1 MYRKWLLPL
10 GLLAL
15 ALGAGYWFNW
25 QQNENRMLRTALDNN
40 YQRAFYNLADQ
51 VQNAEVLLGKALVT
65 ADPVQIQSLF
75 EQVREQSSQA
85 LDSLTQLPVQGELL
99 GRTAKFIVQ
108 LGDYS
113 HSLAEQ
119 VAMGKAVSGEQ
130 WDTLNRLYNQ
140 ASGLNTELGR
150 IHAEV
155 ADGRFS
161 FTELAVSSSRR
172 LAKEGRTP
180 AGAGFQD
187 MDNQMQKY
195 PSLIYDGPFS
205 DHLEQ
210 GNARGVTGDDITPA
224 QAKAAALRYL
234 DIEKGEDVTARVTG
248 TVETDIKAYRVEMI
262 LRREG
267 EKQGE
272 PAIADITRRGGHL
285 VWMLYQRDIPGAGV
299 SINEAGKLAAGYLE
313 ERGYGPMKLS
323 YHQRNDNTVTF
334 NFAYMQDDVII
345 YPDLVKVTVARD
357 NGRVVAVDTR
367 TYLMSHHRRDL
378 SEPQVTERQ
387 ARELVSG
394 RLQIQ
399 DRGRLALIPL
409 DPDKELLTWEFKGT
423 LGEDSYLVY
432 INAMNG
438 REENVLRLIEN
449 QDGVL
454 TM

>member
-15 ALGAGYWFNW
+15 VLVAGYWVNW

-51 VQNAEVLLGKALVT
+51 VQNAEVLLGKTLVT
-65 ADPVQIQSLF
+65 ADPAQTRSLF
-75 EQVREQSSQA
+75 EQIREQSNQA

-119 VAMGKAVSGEQ
+119 VALGKAVSGEQ
-130 WDTLNRLYNQ
+130 WDTLSRLYDQ

-161 FTELAVSSSRR
+161 FSELTTSSSRR
-172 LAKEGRTP
+172 LAREGRHL

-187 MDNQMQKY
+187 MDNQMQKF
-195 PSLIYDGPFS
+195 PTLIYDGPFS
-205 DHLEQ
+205 DHLER

-224 QAKAAALRYL
+224 RAKAVALRYL
-234 DIEKGEDVTARVTG
+234 DTEKGVDVTSRVTG
-248 TVETDIKAYRVEMI
+248 TVESDIKAYRVEMT
-262 LRREG
+262 LRRGDEI
-267 EKQGE
+267 QGE

-285 VWMLYQRDIPGAGV
+285 VWILYPRNVPSAGV
-299 SINEAGKLAAGYLE
+299 SIDEAEKRAAGYLE
-313 ERGYGPMKLS
+313 ERGYGPIKLS

-334 NFAYMQDDVII
+334 NFAYTQDDVII
-345 YPDLVKVTVARD
+345 YPDLIKVTVARD
-357 NGRVVAVDTR
+357 NGRVVAVDAR
-367 TYLMSHHRRDL
+367 TYLMSYQRRDL
-378 SEPQVTERQ
+378 PEPQITEQQ
-387 ARELVSG
+387 ARELVSD

-409 DPDKELLTWEFKGT
+409 DPDKEILTWEFKGA

-432 INAMNG
+432 INAMDG